1 MTPLDVARVRAD
13 LPVLSVPVKG
23 HLPAY
28 LDAACTTL
36 TPEPVL
42 RAVADHARNVPGC
55 HGRANHRFGR
65 EATAAYGEAREAVRA
80 FTGAARAEDVVFVR
94 NATEAIHLVAAGLP
108 WKAGDVVLT
117 TGLEHN
123 SNLLP
128 WIRLARTRG
137 VRHVVHAVDVARGFD
152 VDAFRRDLEAA
163 GPALRLVAVPHVSN
177 LCGIALPVGEMAGMA
192 RRRGA
197 KMLVDGAQAVLAHAP
212 DVAAAG
218 IDFYAMSFHK
228 ALGPTGIG
236 ALAAGPG
243 ALDVL
248 EPALLGGD
256 TVEDVRYDG
265 WVPAAAPAR
274 FEAGVGNY
282 DGAAG
287 AKAAA
292 EYVLALG
299 REAVRRH
306 GIDLNRRATEAL
318 APLKRFRLVGPADA
332 EARGSILNFRI
343 EGLDS
348 RRLAG
353 LLDEREGVMVRY
365 GKHCVHAWYHAAG
378 CPDTVRASFGPWN
391 TADEVAR
398 FTAAVADVAA
408 MLD

>member
-1 MTPLDVARVRAD
+1 MTASLDVARVRGD
-13 LPVLSVPVKG
+13 LPVLAVPVKG
-23 HLPAY
+23 RLPAY

-36 TPEPVL
+36 TPEPVI
-42 RAVADHARNVPGC
+42 RAVAEHARSVPGC

-65 EATAAYGEAREAVRA
+65 EATAAYADAREAVRA
-80 FTGAARAEDVVFVR
+80 FTGAARAEDVVFTR
-94 NATEAIHLVAAGLP
+94 NATEAIHLVAAGMA
-108 WKAGDVVLT
+108 WQAGDAVLT
-117 TGLEHN
+117 TGIEHN

-137 VRHVVHAVDVARGFD
+137 VRHVVHRVDVARGFD
-152 VDAFRRDLEAA
+152 PDAFRRDLQAA
-163 GPALRLVAVPHVSN
+163 APRLVAVPHVSN
-177 LCGIALPVGEMAGMA
+177 LCGIALPVADIAALA
-192 RRRGA
+192 RRAGA
-197 KMLVDGAQAVLAHAP
+197 KVLVDGAQAVLSHDPA
-212 DVAAAG
+212 VAASG
-218 IDFYAMSFHK
+218 IDFYALSFHK

-243 ALDVL
+243 ALEGL
-248 EPALLGGD
+248 EPAVLGGD
-256 TVEDVRYDG
+256 TVDDVRYDG

-274 FEAGVGNY
+274 FEAGVGNS

-287 AKAAA
+287 ARAATA
-292 EYVLALG
+292 YVLALG
-299 REAVRRH
+299 RDAIRAH
-306 GIDLNRRATEAL
+306 AADLNARATAAL

-332 EARGSILNFRI
+332 AARGAILNFRI

-365 GKHCVHAWYHAAG
+365 GKHCVHAWYHAEG

-391 TADEVAR
+391 TPDEVDR
-398 FTAAVADVAA
+398 LTRAVADVAS